1 MPAETEAPADVTRTD
16 CAVVGGGPA
25 GVVLSYLLARAGVP
39 VTLLESHKD
48 FDREFRGDTVHP
60 STLELLDALGLADR
74 LHQLRHAKLRV
85 MRLSTPS
92 GVYPMADFGRVRTKF
107 PYVMLL
113 PQDRFLDFMAAEA
126 AKFPAFRLVMGA
138 NVQRLVE
145 EGGAVAGVRYRDT
158 DNLWHEVRAPL
169 TVAADGRH
177 SKVRALAGLEQVK
190 TSAPMDVVWLR
201 LPKDL
206 GDGLDEGT
214 IYVGGGHLLVALDRG
229 DRWQLGYVFLKG
241 GFQGL
246 RAEGLAA
253 LREHIGE
260 MVPAFRAR
268 LAGHLTDWRQCTLL
282 SVESGRLER
291 WYRPGLL
298 FIGDAAHTMSPVAGV
313 GINYAVQD
321 AVDAARLLAGPLKA
335 GRVTEADLRAVQ
347 RRREWPVRV
356 IQWVQGQLQRR
367 IVAAGLR
374 ADRPF
379 RLPLP
384 ARLLGRVPGLRW
396 VLPTVVGWGVRPA
409 RLG

>member
-1 MPAETEAPADVTRTD
+1 VPAETEAPADVARTH

-25 GVVLSYLLARAGVP
+25 GVVLSYLLARADIP

-48 FDREFRGDTVHP
+48 FDRDFRGDTVHP

-74 LHQLRHAKLRV
+74 LHQLPHAKLRV
-85 MRLSTPS
+85 LRLSTPG
-92 GVYPMADFGRVRTKF
+92 GVYPMADFGRLRTKF

-113 PQDRFLDFMAAEA
+113 PQDKFLDFMAAEA
-126 AKFPAFRLVMGA
+126 ARFPEFRLVMGA

-145 EGGAVAGVRYRDT
+145 EGGVVAGVRYRDT
-158 DNLWHEVRAPL
+158 DNHWHEVRAPL

-177 SKVRALAGLEQVK
+177 SKVRAVAGLEQVK

-201 LPKDL
+201 LPKDP

-241 GFQGL
+241 EFQHL
-246 RAEGLAA
+246 RAEGVAA
-253 LREHIGE
+253 LREHIGG

-268 LAGHLTDWRQCTLL
+268 LAEHLTDWRQCTLL

-313 GINYAVQD
+313 GINYAIQD

-335 GRVTEADLRAVQ
+335 GRVAEADLRAVQ

-356 IQWVQGQLQRR
+356 IQWVQGQLQQR